1 MESFLKNLYIGHW
14 TDKENHTGCT
24 VFVTPEGA
32 VGGVDVRGAAPGTR
46 ETDLLRPGNLVERV
60 HAVVLSGGSAFGL
73 EAACGVMDC
82 LADRGIGLDVGV
94 ARVPIVPSAVLFDL
108 ADGSSVFPKKEA
120 GYAACAEA
128 LDGREPPAWGRVGA
142 GAGATVGKSLGMEHC
157 MKGGIG
163 CSCAELPGGATVLA
177 FAAVN
182 ALGDVLDEN
191 GSILAGA
198 RKEDGSFAD
207 TQRLLMD
214 GWLSRPLAGTNTTL
228 GLVVTD
234 AAMDKAQ
241 ANRLASLAHDGYARS
256 IRPVHTQNDGDTIF
270 ALSCGVKQV
279 DFMTLCA
286 AAAEAMAEAVRKAVT
301 EGDRS

>member
-14 TDKENHTGCT
+14 TDEENRTGCT

-82 LADRGIGLDVGV
+82 LAERGIGLDVGV
-94 ARVPIVPSAVLFDL
+94 TRVPIVPSAVLFDL
-108 ADGSSVFPKKEA
+108 AEGSFAFPGKDA

-128 LDGREPPAWGRVGA
+128 LDGAEAPEWGRVGA
-142 GAGATVGKSLGMEHC
+142 GTGATVGKILGMDRC
-157 MKGGIG
+157 MRGGIG
-163 CSCAELPGGATVLA
+163 YGKATLPGGASVLA

-182 ALGDVLDEN
+182 ALGDILDAD

-198 RKEDGSFAD
+198 RREDGTFAD
-207 TQRLLMD
+207 TQKLLME

-228 GLVVTD
+228 GLIVTD
-234 AAMDKAQ
+234 AVLDKAQ
-241 ANRLASLAHDGYARS
+241 ANRLASLAHDGFARS
-256 IRPVHTQNDGDTIF
+256 IRPVHTQNDGDTVF
-270 ALSCGVKQV
+270 ALSCGDQRA
-279 DFMTLCA
+279 DFLTLCA
-286 AAAEAMAEAVRKAVT
+286 AAAEAMAEAVRCAVK
-301 EGDRS
+301 EGGRS